1 MNESSRIRI
10 HYFTDVLCIWAYLA
24 QIRLDELIKN
34 YSSQIDVTYNFMPVF
49 GHTQNR
55 IGHGW
60 KDKGGFDAFSKHMH
74 KVIEEFPHIELHKDI
89 WKKNIPK
96 TSSTSHLFIKA
107 VQCLVETGTISN
119 ECRENCGQKT
129 LLEDFIWEV
138 RVAFF
143 RDLRDISQVSEL
155 FDIAKSMNLP
165 ADKIQEVL
173 DDGSAL
179 AEFSRDIEL
188 RDEFNVDGSPTYI
201 LNEGRQKLY
210 GNVGYRIIEAN
221 LLEIIKQPVMEA
233 SWC

>member
-1 MNESSRIRI
+1 MNETSGVRI

-34 YSSQIDVTYNFMPVF
+34 YSSKIDVTYHFMPVF
-49 GHTQNR
+49 GHTENR
-55 IGHGW
+55 IKKGW

-74 KVIEEFPHIELHKDI
+74 KVIKDFPHVELHEDI

-96 TSSTSHLFIKA
+96 TSTTSHLFIKA
-107 VQCLVETGTISN
+107 VQYLVNNDTISN
-119 ECRENCGQKT
+119 ECREDCGQQT
-129 LLEDFIWEV
+129 LLEEFIWQV
-138 RVAFF
+138 RLAFF
-143 RDLRDISQVSEL
+143 RDLRDISQIREL
-155 FDIAKSMNLP
+155 FDIAKTMNLP
-165 ADKIQEVL
+165 INKIQEVL

-179 AEFSRDIEL
+179 AELSRDIEL
-188 RDEFNVDGSPTYI
+188 KDEFNVDGSPTYI

-221 LLEIIKQPVMEA
+221 LLEILKQPDMEA